1 MMSINSEYSLS
12 EGVLKKKK
20 VRNVNLQG
28 AQGLLLLS
36 QVLKLSTPMLTD
48 LLHNL
53 S

>member
-1 MMSINSEYSLS
+1 MSINDSEYSLS
-12 EGVLKKKK
+12 EGVLKKP

-48 LLHNL
+48 LRHNL

>member
-1 MMSINSEYSLS
+1 MSINDPEYSLS
-12 EGVLKKKK
+12 EGVLKKA